1 MNEPNSVRVISIS
14 TELREA
20 HRDLQCVRQHVRS
33 ERLDAWRW
41 RLAEGAA
48 LEAFARRLKLLTGPT
63 ALPVLHPAETPLG
76 FPPRSRGSAGVSL
89 SAGSGIGGR

>member
-1 MNEPNSVRVISIS
+1 MNEPNSVGVIWIS

-20 HRDLQCVRQHVRS
+20 HRDLQCVRERVRS

-48 LEAFARRLKLLTGPT
+48 LEAFARRLKPLIAADHPSRTSSSSDAVNRVS
-63 ALPVLHPAETPLG
+63 ALREATV
-76 FPPRSRGSAGVSL
+76 
-89 SAGSGIGGR
+89 